1 MPEATATAAHSHDS
15 SHSAPA
21 PLMLS
26 VSGCRGIVGQSL
38 TPEVVCRYANAV
50 ASWIAEARAANRQGE
65 PVTIVLARDGRQSGQ
80 MVRDLV
86 VGTLVASGCRV
97 IDLGV
102 ATTPTAGVA
111 VDHFRADGGIILT
124 ASHNPQQWNG
134 MKAVTSRGCAPPAS
148 AAEQII
154 SRFRSGETAYA
165 AFDALGSV
173 EADDTAAHV
182 HVARVLKAVSK
193 VAPIESIRAQRFR
206 VVIDSVNASGSR
218 GAKLLMD
225 ALGCELVHLNADSS
239 GIFPHTPEPTEENLR
254 DMCAEIIRASAVI
267 GFAQDPDA
275 DRLAIIDASGRYI
288 GEEYTLALSTW
299 AVLESMG
306 SASGMRIATNLSTSR
321 MVEDIA
327 ARFGAKVDR
336 YAVGEANLVDAMLAD
351 LEHTPIGGE
360 GNGGVVWPAIV
371 PIRDSIGAM
380 ALVLALMTRTGRSLA
395 DLVEEI
401 PSYAIVK
408 RKQPIREGLADQA
421 LKAVQTVLGPR
432 AEKIDDSDGVRV
444 DLKLASAGDA
454 WVHVRPSNTEP
465 ILRLIAE
472 APTPAEANELL
483 DEVSGAI

>member
-1 MPEATATAAHSHDS
+1 MPEATAPSAHRDQSNT
-15 SHSAPA
+15 A

-26 VSGCRGIVGQSL
+26 VSGCRGIIGESL
-38 TPEVVCRYANAV
+38 TPEVACRYVNAV
-50 ASWIAEARAANRQGE
+50 ASWLAGARPQSRSGR
-65 PVTIVLARDGRQSGQ
+65 PVKIVLARDGRRSGA

-111 VDHFRADGGIILT
+111 VDHFEADGGLIIT

-134 MKAVTSRGCAPPAS
+134 IKAVTHRGCAPPAS
-148 AAEQII
+148 AAATII
-154 SRFRSGETAYA
+154 ERFRNNQTAYA
-165 AFDALGSV
+165 DHAGLGSV

-182 HVARVLKAVSK
+182 HVARVLKAVGE
-193 VAPIESIRAQRFR
+193 VASIEAIRAQRFR

-218 GAKLLMD
+218 AAKLLMD
-225 ALGCELVHLNADSS
+225 ALGCDLVHLHADSS
-239 GIFPHTPEPTEENLR
+239 GVFPHTPEPTAENLR
-254 DMCAEIIRASAVI
+254 DMTASVLRESAVI

-275 DRLAIIDASGRYI
+275 DRLAIIDADGRYI
-288 GEEYTLALSTW
+288 GEEYTLALSVW

-306 SASGMRIATNLSTSR
+306 DGSGAVIPTNLSTSR
-321 MVEDIA
+321 MVDDIA
-327 ARFGAKVDR
+327 ARYGATVAR
-336 YAVGEANLVDAMLAD
+336 YPVGEANLVEAMLAGKSSM
-351 LEHTPIGGE
+351 PIGGE

-395 DLVEEI
+395 DLVDEI
-401 PSYAIVK
+401 PAYAIVK
-408 RKQPIREGLADQA
+408 RKQPITEGLADQA
-421 LKAVQTVLGPR
+421 LKAVQSVLGAR
-432 AEKIDDSDGVRV
+432 AERVDDADGVRV
-444 DLKLASAGDA
+444 DLKLPSGGDG

-472 APTPAEANELL
+472 APSEAEANGLL
-483 DEVSGAI
+483 DEVSAAI